1 MVSITEMNLY
11 AIDLNLLAVLHAV
24 LEERSA
30 TRAARKLHV
39 TQSAVSNALAR
50 LRQVL
55 GDPLVVRS
63 GRGIVPTPRGAE
75 LGPAIAAAMN
85 QLDAAIDR
93 GRGFVAAESTR
104 TFTFAAADNTQVTDV
119 PKIAALFA
127 EELPQATLRV
137 VSADYLVATDG
148 LATGA
153 VDATISPAALLPE
166 GARTAP
172 VLPER
177 AALLVREGHPLSG
190 QRVTPK
196 MYASM
201 GHIDIE
207 IVLGRTGVGHK
218 LAMDELRRLGLERNV
233 VARVPYFTTAALIAS
248 KTDLVASVPAARRRD
263 LRADAPSAHPGDGLP
278 ASPDADGARLA
289 RANPRRSGREVLP
302 EPRLEGHHGRR
313 GHSKLAIASRVT
325 SSSFGP
331 AKPSKTA
338 RWALSPKTSRRVA

>member
-1 MVSITEMNLY
+1 MVSITVMNLY
-11 AIDLNLLAVLHAV
+11 SIDLNLLAVLHAV

-75 LGPAIAAAMN
+75 LGPAIAAAMS
-85 QLDAAIDR
+85 QLDAALDR

-127 EELPQATLRV
+127 KELPGATLRV

-148 LATGA
+148 LATGT
-153 VDATISPAALLPE
+153 VDATISPAASLPE

-207 IVLGRTGVGHK
+207 IALGRTGVGHK
-218 LAMDELRRLGLERNV
+218 LAMEELRRLGLERNV
-233 VARVPYFTTAALIAS
+233 AVRVPYFSTAALIAS
-248 KTDLVASVPAARRRD
+248 KTDLVASVPRRAAEIFVQMLPLRILETVFPLRPMAMSLVWHERTHED
-263 LRADAPSAHPGDGLP
+263 PGAKYFRGLVLRAILGDAEGRAKRRP
-278 ASPDADGARLA
+278 ARE
-289 RANPRRSGREVLP
+289 RRQG
-302 EPRLEGHHGRR
+302 
-313 GHSKLAIASRVT
+313 
-325 SSSFGP
+325 
-331 AKPSKTA
+331 
-338 RWALSPKTSRRVA
+338 